1 MATIEISDQ
10 SLTVH
15 VEGFDQLRAMTRTL
29 TVSLAHVTR
38 VVAAPD
44 LHEIMYMESGTAFRG
59 VHRPGA
65 LVVGTLHPAHSTGYV
80 FCDVRDAQRAV
91 SIELRDHE
99 CARMVIEVSDETAE
113 HLKRRIDE
121 AVTRAVSV

>member
-44 LHEIMYMESGTAFRG
+44 LHAIMYMESGTAFRG